1 MPLFKSHSP
10 PPAEPPTREF
20 IVTFIVFVSW
30 PQLPGSD
37 TQSRRHGFFGRRNSS
52 DDSSLGRASSTRTA
66 QTSNSTSTSRS
77 GGLMSHF
84 RGQGFP
90 HNDPTIMAAREKVS
104 SAEEAEKAADR
115 ALQAARQQVKEAREH
130 VRFLEKEA
138 EDEWVLFRCLLLWT
152 RITDYFSTALAVPRW
167 SKLRPR
173 LLVKL
178 PVLSVVMAERPTD
191 YLYPHS
197 MDSCCMLPYL
207 FYSTLLYC
215 YLYSLVLMW
224 CIVSMILHVMHW
236 RGELNVTLTL
246 NSLNVLW
253 PSKTRNSFI
262 LNTKTRQKG

>member
-10 PPAEPPTREF
+10 PPAEPPTR
-20 IVTFIVFVSW
+20 
-30 PQLPGSD
+30 SD

-52 DDSSLGRASSTRTA
+52 DESSLGRASSTHTA

-138 EDEWVLFRCLLLWT
+138 EDDARRAKMKQAEAKVV
-152 RITDYFSTALAVPRW
+152 SKAAGALGR
-167 SKLRPR
+167 
-173 LLVKL
+173 
-178 PVLSVVMAERPTD
+178 
-191 YLYPHS
+191 H
-197 MDSCCMLPYL
+197 
-207 FYSTLLYC
+207 
-215 YLYSLVLMW
+215 
-224 CIVSMILHVMHW
+224 
-236 RGELNVTLTL
+236 G
-246 NSLNVLW
+246 
-253 PSKTRNSFI
+253 
-262 LNTKTRQKG
+262 